1 MSEYDYEELLDRA
14 QNEIGDLEKLQ
25 KSRFEI
31 PEAKV
36 YKEGNVTIINNLL
49 TIAKKFNRDPDH
61 LIKFLADKLGTS
73 GKKKDEK
80 ASFKGSFSPNYIN
93 NRIKEYTETYLFC
106 YECNSPD
113 TRFQKI
119 DDVKMLKCDACGA
132 RKSLQSV
139 TK

>member
-1 MSEYDYEELLDRA
+1 MAEYDYDELLNRA
-14 QNEIGDLEKLQ
+14 QNEVKDPEKTQ

-31 PEAKV
+31 PKADV

-80 ASFKGSFSPNYIN
+80 ASFKGSFSQNYIN

-106 YECNSPD
+106 YECKSPD
-113 TRFQKI
+113 TRFVKV